1 MFGNV
6 QSSANDLRKTC
17 LCLIVWQKKRVLQE
31 AALSLLRSDNTVFDK
46 ALVLCQ
52 MHNFKEGVLY
62 LYEKGMLCVIVFP
75 LTVLKVNCVGLQ

>member
-1 MFGNV
+1 MLLWKHIGN
-6 QSSANDLRKTC
+6 SSFFLSF
-17 LCLIVWQKKRVLQE
+17 VWQKKKVLQE

-62 LYEKGMLCVIVFP
+62 LYEKGKL
-75 LTVLKVNCVGLQ
+75 

>member
-1 MFGNV
+1 MKYNLKTIFTFLGGKFQLLTLVKAYTAGNT
-6 QSSANDLRKTC
+6 SLFLSF
-17 LCLIVWQKKRVLQE
+17 VWQKKKALQE

-62 LYEKGMLCVIVFP
+62 LYEKGKL
-75 LTVLKVNCVGLQ
+75 